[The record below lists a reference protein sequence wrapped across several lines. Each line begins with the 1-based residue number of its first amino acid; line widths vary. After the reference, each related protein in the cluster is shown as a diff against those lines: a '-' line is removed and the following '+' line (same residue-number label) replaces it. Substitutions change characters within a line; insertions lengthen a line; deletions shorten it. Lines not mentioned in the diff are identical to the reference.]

1 MDEAVSA
8 PRAELP
14 RLNEPAPDFEAA
26 TTHGPRKL
34 ADYAGRWLVLFSHP
48 GDFTPVC
55 TTEFLAFSKAFP
67 QFQAAETDLL
77 GLSVDSVHA
86 HLAWVRNIEERFGV
100 KVPFP
105 VIDDVSMRV
114 ARAYGMIQPGASGTA
129 TVRAVFVIDPHA
141 VLRAMIY
148 YPLTTGRSVPEIL
161 RLVQAL
167 QATDAYGIATP
178 EGWQPGEKVMVPPPA
193 TQEGAQARLEE
204 GYECVDWYF
213 CKRELPG

>member
-1 MDEAVSA
+1 MDEAVSTPDA
-8 PRAELP
+8 ALP
-14 RLNEPAPDFEAA
+14 RLNEPAPDFVAN
-26 TTHGPRKL
+26 TTHGKRAL

-55 TTEFLAFSKAFP
+55 TTEFLAFSSAFP
-67 QFQAAETDLL
+67 EFQAAGVELL

-86 HLAWVRNIEERFGV
+86 HLAWVRNIEEHFGV
-100 KVPFP
+100 EVPFP

-114 ARAYGMIQPGASGTA
+114 ARTYGMIQPGASGTA
-129 TVRAVFVIDPHA
+129 AVRAVFVIDPQG
-141 VLRAMIY
+141 VLRAMLY
-148 YPLTTGRSVPEIL
+148 YPLTTGRSVREIL

-167 QATDAYGIATP
+167 QATDAHGIATP
-178 EGWQPGEKVMVPPPA
+178 EGWEPGDKVMVPPPD

-213 CKRELPG
+213 CKRELPA